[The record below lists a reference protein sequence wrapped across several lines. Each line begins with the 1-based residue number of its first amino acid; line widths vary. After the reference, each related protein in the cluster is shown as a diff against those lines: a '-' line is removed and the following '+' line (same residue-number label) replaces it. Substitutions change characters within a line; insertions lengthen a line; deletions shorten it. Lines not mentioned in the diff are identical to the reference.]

1 MTGGPICTGAN
12 QELLGELSP
21 KASFCRED
29 VEMREETW
37 VLIRRCWLNN
47 IPLYRCTMSSFS
59 ILLLMN
65 IQVASLTWLLVH
77 VSFGIIAF
85 SGYMPRSGITGSYGN
100 SKNFQFLSSVQ
111 FSHSVISN
119 SATPWT
125 APHQASLS
133 ITSSWGLLK
142 LMSIELVM
150 PSNHLF
156 LLSPSP
162 PAFNFSQRQGLF
174 K

>member
-65 IQVASLTWLLVH
+65 I
-77 VSFGIIAF
+77 
-85 SGYMPRSGITGSYGN
+85 
-100 SKNFQFLSSVQ
+100 
-111 FSHSVISN
+111 
-119 SATPWT
+119 
-125 APHQASLS
+125 
-133 ITSSWGLLK
+133 
-142 LMSIELVM
+142 
-150 PSNHLF
+150 
-156 LLSPSP
+156 
-162 PAFNFSQRQGLF
+162 
-174 K
+174 